1 MKTLVVIG
9 HPDVATSSTQGF
21 FKHAAKQEAGVT
33 WYPLVAPFDRG
44 AERALL
50 WAADRII
57 FEFPLYWYSVPAVM
71 KAWLDEVFDDDLLGT
86 AGDRLAG
93 KELGLVVNT
102 GRALKDFAPGQGQS
116 FTLAELLRPL
126 QALANETK
134 MTYLTPLVVG
144 QFAYLTERERQEL
157 LVNYRQYLTAPRPGH
172 VADQAA
178 WLASRLRKLA
188 EQHPDR
194 APGYLGLAAVLED
207 NTDQLSD
214 LRLNLDLLG
223 DD

>member
-21 FKHAAKQEAGVT
+21 FKYAAKQEAGVT

-116 FTLAELLRPL
+116 FTLAELLRL
-126 QALANETK
+126 SGSARSSL
-134 MTYLTPLVVG
+134 LT
-144 QFAYLTERERQEL
+144 
-157 LVNYRQYLTAPRPGH
+157 TA
-172 VADQAA
+172 
-178 WLASRLRKLA
+178 S
-188 EQHPDR
+188 
-194 APGYLGLAAVLED
+194 
-207 NTDQLSD
+207 T
-214 LRLNLDLLG
+214 
-223 DD
+223 

>member
-1 MKTLVVIG
+1 
-9 HPDVATSSTQGF
+9 
-21 FKHAAKQEAGVT
+21 
-33 WYPLVAPFDRG
+33 
-44 AERALL
+44 
-50 WAADRII
+50 
-57 FEFPLYWYSVPAVM
+57 M

-157 LVNYRQYLTAPRPGH
+157 LVNYRQYLTGTPARALSRPGGL
-172 VADQAA
+172 V
-178 WLASRLRKLA
+178 SKPPA
-188 EQHPDR
+188 EV
-194 APGYLGLAAVLED
+194 G
-207 NTDQLSD
+207 
-214 LRLNLDLLG
+214 
-223 DD
+223 

>member
-21 FKHAAKQEAGVT
+21 FKYAAKQEAGVT

-57 FEFPLYWYSVPAVM
+57 FECPLYWYSVPAVL

-172 VADQAA
+172 LADQAA

-207 NTDQLSD
+207 STDQLSD

>member
-1 MKTLVVIG
+1 M
-9 HPDVATSSTQGF
+9 
-21 FKHAAKQEAGVT
+21 
-33 WYPLVAPFDRG
+33 
-44 AERALL
+44 L

-172 VADQAA
+172 LADQAA

-188 EQHPDR
+188 EQHPDQ

>member
-21 FKHAAKQEAGVT
+21 FKHVAKQEAGVT

-86 AGDRLAG
+86 TGDRLAG

-172 VADQAA
+172 LADQAA
-178 WLASRLRKLA
+178 WLASRLV
-188 EQHPDR
+188 
-194 APGYLGLAAVLED
+194 G
-207 NTDQLSD
+207 
-214 LRLNLDLLG
+214 
-223 DD
+223 